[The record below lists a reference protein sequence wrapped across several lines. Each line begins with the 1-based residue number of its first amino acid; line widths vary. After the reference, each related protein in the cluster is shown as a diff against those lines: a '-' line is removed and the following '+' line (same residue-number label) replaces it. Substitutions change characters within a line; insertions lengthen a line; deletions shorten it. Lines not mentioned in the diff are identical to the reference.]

1 MPKRLNGSSG
11 TGKKII
17 QNMIDFSYRYRD
29 VETVSDKDFYTFTW
43 TFGNQTGT
51 AVISLTANGFIDQSS
66 TLNCDTNCHDFQ
78 RPLGAYNDNTLY
90 GVFEMMLD
98 SQNIIHK

>member
-17 QNMIDFSYRYRD
+17 QNMSDFSYRYRN
-29 VETVSDKDFYTFTW
+29 VETVSGKDFYTFTW

-90 GVFEMMLD
+90 GVFGMMLD
-98 SQNIIHK
+98 PQNIIHK

>member
-17 QNMIDFSYRYRD
+17 QNMSDFSYHYKD
-29 VETVSDKDFYTFTW
+29 VEKVSGKDFYTFTW
-43 TFGNQTGT
+43 TFGNQSGT
-51 AVISLTANGFIDQSS
+51 AVINLTDNGFIDQSS

-78 RPLGAYNDNTLY
+78 RPLGAYNDDTLY
-90 GVFEMMLD
+90 NVFGMMLD
-98 SQNIIHK
+98 SQNISHK